1 MTTDLNSTVTM
12 TQTPRGDRITFSIS
26 YDFTVSDLWS
36 ATSQWEL
43 RSRICRAIDRCVD
56 SWLASPSVE
65 VLAAPAKS
73 SKT

>member
-1 MTTDLNSTVTM
+1 MTTDLNSTVTT
-12 TQTPRGDRITFSIS
+12 TQTPHGDRITFSIS
-26 YDFTVSDLWS
+26 YDFTASDLWT

-56 SWLASPSVE
+56 SWLASLSAGPP
-65 VLAAPAKS
+65 APPKS